1 MSYSIC
7 ALSIPI
13 PNKIFFYGKNNEN
26 LKSINSTWSQFLL
39 VPCNQMQNQ
48 EDMANFFLYSCQS
61 EKKGDTLPELT
72 CCMTLW
78 MSLQAASLLASTAAV
93 ALTNR
98 SMDQFQAQVS
108 SNLECMSSLLWN
120 NHFLWGSYCPQHF
133 MNYAHGEYAFTCF
146 PTCKFPRTLK
156 YCCLLLSLQVPA
168 VGNL

>member
-1 MSYSIC
+1 
-7 ALSIPI
+7 
-13 PNKIFFYGKNNEN
+13 
-26 LKSINSTWSQFLL
+26 
-39 VPCNQMQNQ
+39 MQNQ
-48 EDMANFFLYSCQS
+48 EDMANFFLVLMPIRK
-61 EKKGDTLPELT
+61 KKGDTLPELT